1 MVGYDLNKAGKNYDG
16 LIEKIKQISS
26 DWWHHLDSTWL
37 IVHGGNSVTIRDALN
52 PYIDKDDELL
62 VVPLVKG
69 DAAWAGFNKAG
80 SDWLMRNLS
89 KQGI

>member
-1 MVGYDLNKAGKNYDG
+1 MVGYDLNKSGKNYDG

-26 DWWHHLDSTWL
+26 DWWHQLDSTWL
-37 IVHGGNSVTIRDALN
+37 IVHGGTSINVRDALN

-62 VVPLVKG
+62 VVQLMKG
-69 DAAWAGFNKAG
+69 DAAWAGFNKLG

-89 KQGI
+89 K